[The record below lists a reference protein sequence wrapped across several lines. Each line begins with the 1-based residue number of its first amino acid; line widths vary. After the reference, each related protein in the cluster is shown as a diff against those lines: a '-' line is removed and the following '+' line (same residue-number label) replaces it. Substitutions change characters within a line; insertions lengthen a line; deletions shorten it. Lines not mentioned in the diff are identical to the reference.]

1 MDKNTIYNNV
11 DLKSFNS
18 WKVGGRAEQF
28 LICDDKAILSSLIK
42 TKKIKLPITF
52 LGLGSNL
59 LVRDGGVKGTV
70 IVMHGGLKKINHDED
85 NLIYS
90 EAGVSCSKL
99 AKFTAGKGLGNSA
112 FFSGIP
118 GTVGGALAMNAGC
131 YGSETWDYVQKVLMI
146 NLDGDQVER
155 NKLDFKINYREVKNS
170 NTDEF
175 FLAAWF
181 KFPKGDKEEAGKKIR
196 ELLAHRKNT
205 QPLNWP
211 TAGST
216 FRNPQDNFA
225 AKLIEDCDLK
235 GFRIGGAQVSDKHA
249 NFIINLG
256 DASAKDI
263 ENIIIYIQQVVLK
276 KKSIQLKREIK
287 IIGEKIG
294 I

>member
-155 NKLDFKINYREVKNS
+155 NKLDFKIDYREVKNS

-216 FRNPQDNFA
+216 FRNPQGNFA

-235 GFRIGGAQVSDKHA
+235 GYRIGGAQVSEKHA

-256 DASAKDI
+256 DASAQDI
-263 ENIIIYIQQVVLK
+263 ENIIIYIQQVVFK
-276 KKSIQLKREIK
+276 KKNIQLKREIK
-287 IIGEKIG
+287 IIGENIG

>member
-1 MDKNTIYNNV
+1 
-11 DLKSFNS
+11 
-18 WKVGGRAEQF
+18 
-28 LICDDKAILSSLIK
+28 
-42 TKKIKLPITF
+42 
-52 LGLGSNL
+52 
-59 LVRDGGVKGTV
+59 
-70 IVMHGGLKKINHDED
+70 MHGGLKKINHDED

-216 FRNPQDNFA
+216 FRNPKENFA

-235 GFRIGGAQVSDKHA
+235 GYRIGGAQVSDKHA
-249 NFIINLG
+249 NFIVNLG
-256 DASAKDI
+256 DASAEDI
-263 ENIIIYIQQVVLK
+263 ENIIIHIQQVVFK

-287 IIGEKIG
+287 IIGENID

>member
-1 MDKNTIYNNV
+1 MDKNTIYNKV

-216 FRNPQDNFA
+216 FRNPQGNFA

-235 GFRIGGAQVSDKHA
+235 GYRIGGAQVSEKHA

-256 DASAKDI
+256 DASAQDI
-263 ENIIIYIQQVVLK
+263 ENIIIYIQQVVFK
-276 KKSIQLKREIK
+276 KKNIQLKREIK
-287 IIGEKIG
+287 IIGENIG

>member
-1 MDKNTIYNNV
+1 MDKNTIYNKV

-216 FRNPQDNFA
+216 FRNPQGNFA

-235 GFRIGGAQVSDKHA
+235 GFRIGGAQVSEKHA

-256 DASAKDI
+256 DASAQDI
-263 ENIIIYIQQVVLK
+263 ENIIIYIQQVVFK
-276 KKSIQLKREIK
+276 KKNIQLKREIK
-287 IIGEKIG
+287 IIGENIG

>member
-70 IVMHGGLKKINHDED
+70 IVLHGGLKKINHDED

-118 GTVGGALAMNAGC
+118 GTVGGALAMNAGAFKQSIWDSVDSVNIVNNAGDIKNISC
-131 YGSETWDYVQKVLMI
+131 KKVKTSYRHVDKNNILLFLDVLLVINKRKVFDVNILREYSEHRSITQPVKQWSSGCI
-146 NLDGDQVER
+146 
-155 NKLDFKINYREVKNS
+155 FKNPS
-170 NTDEF
+170 
-175 FLAAWF
+175 
-181 KFPKGDKEEAGKKIR
+181 
-196 ELLAHRKNT
+196 KNT
-205 QPLNWP
+205 PASSLIDSLDIKKRKIGGIYISKKHCNYFIND
-211 TAGST
+211 GSGSCKDLT
-216 FRNPQDNFA
+216 R
-225 AKLIEDCDLK
+225 LIEY
-235 GFRIGGAQVSDKHA
+235 VSK
-249 NFIINLG
+249 L
-256 DASAKDI
+256 
-263 ENIIIYIQQVVLK
+263 VK
-276 KKSIQLKREIK
+276 KKYNISLMREIC
-287 IIGEKIG
+287 IY
-294 I
+294 